1 MNLFEAVKDSV
12 TVRQAAERYGI
23 KIHRNGMALCP
34 FHDDH
39 HPSMKTDR
47 RFHCFG
53 CQADGDVIDFVGR
66 LFQLSVLEAARKLAT
81 DFSVGYENHNGHIRN
96 QIKPRL
102 SEEQRFRQTENR
114 CFHVLADY
122 RHLLAQWRKDFAPQ
136 PTDKEW
142 HPLFTEALQK
152 QQEVEEMLDVLLI
165 GSLKNKAEIII
176 ELGKEIPRLEQRVS
190 AFARRAAAGRDEHRR
205 SHRAEPER

>member
-53 CQADGDVIDFVGR
+53 CQVDGDVIDFVGR
-66 LFQLSVLEAARKLAT
+66 LFQLSALEAARKLAT
-81 DFSVGYENHNGHIRN
+81 DFSVGYENHDGHIRK
-96 QIKPRL
+96 QFKPKL
-102 SEEQRFRQTENR
+102 SEEQRFRQAEKR
-114 CFHVLADY
+114 CFHVLAEY

-136 PTDKEW
+136 SIDKEW

-152 QQEVEEMLDVLLI
+152 QQEVEEMLDVLLM
-165 GSLKNKAEIII
+165 GTLQDKAEIII

-190 AFARRAAAGRDEHRR
+190 AFAHGDTASRDEHRR
-205 SHRAEPER
+205 RHRAELER